1 MRAHEED
8 VTVGDD
14 GVVKVDD
21 LPVKAG
27 DRVRVIVLMP
37 EGSSASNDRYPLRGK
52 GPYRFDRP
60 TDPVAARG
68 LGIYPHVKVIP

>member
-8 VTVGDD
+8 VTVEED
-14 GVVKVDD
+14 GIVEVDD

-37 EGSSASNDRYPLRGK
+37 EEPSASNERYPLRGRA
-52 GPYRFDRP
+52 PYRFDRP
-60 TDPVAARG
+60 TDPVA
-68 LGIYPHVKVIP
+68 PEDWEPEE

>member
-8 VTVGDD
+8 VTVEQD
-14 GVVKVDD
+14 GVVEVEH

-37 EGSSASNDRYPLRGK
+37 EEEQGRRELYPLRGK
-52 GPYRFDRP
+52 QPYRFDDP
-60 TDPVAARG
+60 TAPVA
-68 LGIYPHVKVIP
+68 PDDWESEE